1 MNMGGGVVQELWGH
15 EEGEFLRREVGR
27 MDEDL
32 RQVWEKRRQDADAT
46 EVDKR
51 VGSGEADA
59 L

>member
-1 MNMGGGVVQELWGH
+1 MNMGGGVVQELWGP
-15 EEGEFLRREVGR
+15 EEGEFLRRDEGR

-32 RQVWEKRRQDADAT
+32 RQVWEKRRQDAGAT